1 MTPGWDARLGTSWA
15 LVTFIMGYVPFI
27 NPGVCADR
35 VFMRDPDSCGAWGFK
50 LGEELVTKPTAV

>member
-1 MTPGWDARLGTSWA
+1 
-15 LVTFIMGYVPFI
+15 MGYVPFI